1 MQVAFANF
9 FGEIPMPTRSSPTVK
24 RRRLAAELRKARE
37 VAGLTIEEVAEELEW
52 SSAKISRI
60 ENAHVGVLPR
70 DVKFLLRTYGHKDGD
85 ELWEVLLTLARES
98 RQKGWWHQY
107 GDAIPSW
114 FQVYVGL
121 EAEAASLSCYQA
133 EFMHGLLQTRD
144 YARAVHRASMPTT
157 ADETIEQLVEV
168 RMARQELLTSPDAPQ
183 LWLILNEAVLRRV
196 VGGPAVMHEQLTSL
210 AEAASMPTVTL
221 QVLPFSNGAHAS
233 MDGSFTVLSFPNDTD
248 PQVAYIEYQTGS
260 LYLERREEVG
270 RYTLV
275 FDHLRAAALPV
286 DASRTL
292 IRRCAE
298 ELA

>member
-1 MQVAFANF
+1 
-9 FGEIPMPTRSSPTVK
+9 MPTRSSPTVK

-37 VAGLTIEEVAEELEW
+37 AAGLTIEDVAEKLEW

-70 DVKFLLRTYGHKDGD
+70 DVKFLLSTYGHSDSD
-85 ELWEVLLTLARES
+85 ELWDVLLTLARES

-107 GDAIPSW
+107 GDAIPDW

-121 EAEAASLSCYQA
+121 EAEAATINCYRA

-144 YARAVHRASMPTT
+144 YARAVHRASLPS
-157 ADETIEQLVEV
+157 ARDEEIEQLVEV
-168 RMARQELLTSPDAPQ
+168 RMARQELLTSDDAPQ

-196 VGGPAVMHEQLTSL
+196 VGGCAAMHAQLERLSDATGLPSV
-210 AEAASMPTVTL
+210 TV
-221 QVLPFSNGAHAS
+221 QVIPFSSGAHAS
-233 MDGSFTVLSFPNDTD
+233 MDGSFTILGFSDDID
-248 PQVAYIEYQTGS
+248 PQTVYLEYQSGS
-260 LYLERREEVG
+260 IYLEKREEVS
-270 RYTLV
+270 RYRLI

-286 DASRTL
+286 EASRTL

>member
-1 MQVAFANF
+1 
-9 FGEIPMPTRSSPTVK
+9 
-24 RRRLAAELRKARE
+24 
-37 VAGLTIEEVAEELEW
+37 
-52 SSAKISRI
+52 
-60 ENAHVGVLPR
+60 
-70 DVKFLLRTYGHKDGD
+70 
-85 ELWEVLLTLARES
+85 
-98 RQKGWWHQY
+98 
-107 GDAIPSW
+107 
-114 FQVYVGL
+114 
-121 EAEAASLSCYQA
+121 
-133 EFMHGLLQTRD
+133 
-144 YARAVHRASMPTT
+144 
-157 ADETIEQLVEV
+157 
-168 RMARQELLTSPDAPQ
+168 
-183 LWLILNEAVLRRV
+183 
-196 VGGPAVMHEQLTSL
+196 MHEQLTSL

-260 LYLERREEVG
+260 LYLERREEVS